1 MTAAAWIIEFELIE
15 HYWPQEKSIEKRKRS
30 SSLKGIK
37 RLDMFDRYQPENS
50 RMSTTIQS
58 QRFDIECE
66 DQN

>member
-37 RLDMFDRYQPENS
+37 RLDMFDRY
-50 RMSTTIQS
+50 
-58 QRFDIECE
+58 
-66 DQN
+66 